1 MRCDCLLSL
10 TAGAL
15 AVALT
20 ACSEA
25 PTPPIASSIRP
36 VGSAVHETDPDEP
49 QLDVPLAGLTTAQL
63 DRFNRGR
70 TVFSRVFDAQS
81 GLGPSFNSASC
92 ANCHEEPSVG
102 GFGDDLDEDVETHVS
117 VVTAAGCSDLASF
130 GGAVIQH
137 HTTDLFQDYYP
148 GYLTEAMPAQAE
160 GHIAHRTTPALFG
173 FGLLEAIPASTI
185 IALANR
191 NAATD
196 GPVKGRANVVNGQ
209 LLRFGRK
216 ATDPTLL
223 GFNAGA
229 FQNEMGITTNLA
241 AAEQSLAGVSPF
253 PFDITIDP
261 IVGAELSD
269 DDLALA
275 TDFVRFLRPPP
286 QGKAS
291 AQANDGREL
300 FSSVGCA
307 SCHVPSLRT
316 GPSAIAALNN
326 VKVEAF
332 TDLLLHD
339 MGPGL
344 ADICRGTAG
353 PSEFRTE
360 PLMGLRFR
368 EHFLHDARSTTL
380 EDAIAQHGGEAAAA
394 RDRFAGLSA
403 NQRAALIA
411 YLNTL

>member
-1 MRCDCLLSL
+1 MHCDFPRIS
-10 TAGAL
+10 AGAL
-15 AVALT
+15 ALAIV
-20 ACSEA
+20 ACSESSA
-25 PTPPIASSIRP
+25 PPTATLRHPAPAARASAD
-36 VGSAVHETDPDEP
+36 VDEAA
-49 QLDVPLAGLTTAQL
+49 LDVPLAGLTAAQL

-70 TVFSRVFDAQS
+70 VVFSRVFDAQS
-81 GLGPSFNSASC
+81 GLGPSFNSAAC

-117 VVTAAGCSDLASF
+117 ITTAAGCSDLSAF

-137 HTTDLFQDYYP
+137 HTTDLFQQYYP
-148 GYLTEAMPAQAE
+148 GYVAEAIPAQAL
-160 GHIAHRTTPALFG
+160 GHVAHRTTPALFG

-185 IALANR
+185 TALADQ
-191 NAATD
+191 NAAK
-196 GPVKGRANVVNGQ
+196 GGAVKGRANIVNGQ

-216 ATDPTLL
+216 ATDATLL

-229 FQNEMGITTNLA
+229 FQNEMGVTTNLA
-241 AAEQSLAGVSPF
+241 LAEQSLAGVSPY
-253 PFDITIDP
+253 PFDTSIDP
-261 IVGAELSD
+261 MSGAELSD

-275 TDFVRFLRPPP
+275 TDFVRFLSPPA
-286 QGKAS
+286 QAKTNV
-291 AQANDGREL
+291 QANDGREL
-300 FSSVGCA
+300 FSSIGCA
-307 SCHVPSLRT
+307 SCHVPMLRT
-316 GPSAIAALNN
+316 GPSPIAALNN

-339 MGPGL
+339 MGAGL

-368 EHFLHDARSTTL
+368 THFLHDARSTTL
-380 EDAIAQHGGEAAAA
+380 DDAIGQHGGEAATA